1 MNRIHIKFIK
11 WISNKFGYK
20 IAILKASN
28 GVTTIEG
35 DKELLRYVDVSGY
48 FFKKEPLSRINP
60 SKAPTSAKEMFL
72 ADPVPDVD
80 NIKPITK
87 LTPKQLKELGLSN

>member
-1 MNRIHIKFIK
+1 
-11 WISNKFGYK
+11 
-20 IAILKASN
+20 
-28 GVTTIEG
+28 
-35 DKELLRYVDVSGY
+35 
-48 FFKKEPLSRINP
+48 
-60 SKAPTSAKEMFL
+60 MFL